1 MTSAAETRILNS
13 SQMKR
18 NKFVFRERNVYSTL
32 EYYERERNVT
42 MFYNAPSSF
51 QDVYLPSDIVSVK
64 FLIFILF
71 SGKWVKAEN
80 CITLLARLTEQ
91 RSLI

>member
-32 EYYERERNVT
+32 EYYERERNLT
-42 MFYNAPSSF
+42 MIYNAPSSF

-64 FLIFILF
+64 FLILF
-71 SGKWVKAEN
+71 FFRANGSKQKTVLGHPSSKINRTA
-80 CITLLARLTEQ
+80 
-91 RSLI
+91 